1 MSIRAAPGWLPAR
14 RSPRRRRWLGSRR
27 RALYHSLSAFAQRG
41 LLVFGL
47 ETLLWGPDIVLRGL
61 AFLLLPWSVLL
72 ASLDT
77 ATWFPAPWV
86 QWAWVAFDLLLA
98 AALFWLSLRFR
109 RWLSRLLLGLV
120 LVDALLTISQA
131 AVFNLP
137 RVHSL
142 AALCGVLMGVLAP
155 SFASLVLA
163 NSHRRLSALAN
174 SGQI

>member
-1 MSIRAAPGWLPAR
+1 
-14 RSPRRRRWLGSRR
+14 
-27 RALYHSLSAFAQRG
+27 
-41 LLVFGL
+41 
-47 ETLLWGPDIVLRGL
+47 VLRGL

-72 ASLDT
+72 ASLDA

-86 QWAWVAFDLLLA
+86 QWAWVGFDLQLA

-120 LVDALLTISQA
+120 LLDALFTISQA

-137 RVHSL
+137 RVHS
-142 AALCGVLMGVLAP
+142 AAAFFGVLVGVLAP

-163 NSHRRLSALAN
+163 NSHQRLSALAD
-174 SGQI
+174 SRRI